1 MISEIQQERMYKAYR
16 FILKYREME
25 GISPTIREVQDY
37 LGVASSSTAYEVVKN
52 LRRTGKI
59 TMKRN
64 GPRTMKIRNK
74 RGSIQGEH

>member
-1 MISEIQQERMYKAYR
+1 MISEIQQERMDKAYR
-16 FILKYREME
+16 FILKYRGME

-37 LGVASSSTAYEVVKN
+37 LGVASSSTAYEVVRN

>member
-1 MISEIQQERMYKAYR
+1 MISEIQQERMDKAYR

>member
-1 MISEIQQERMYKAYR
+1 MISEIQQERMDKAYR
-16 FILKYREME
+16 FILRYRETE

-64 GPRTMKIRNK
+64 TPRTMKIRNK